1 MLQNFALLF
10 TISVTFAHVHVTKN
24 KDADLKKCVVQ
35 AIENIFDRHNTL
47 MFVSDLG
54 DEFVF
59 PDVIE
64 NPYVMAKSGLET
76 ISKFSKI
83 VANDLYLVAHY
94 KPMMNE
100 RDNVTDVFKKFWVNG
115 YENVVIIAYGTNYEP
130 TIFYSDPYATVNNCR
145 REVNDLVIGDCT
157 SKTKFRFK
165 DNRLRKYSNCN
176 LIANIPLLRHY
187 LNVMN
192 LASFILKTA
201 AEYLNMS
208 LISSTGVSSPV
219 STFKVHQ
226 RNVQSVN
233 KIGWITV
240 SYYQDDA
247 FWIVPSPK
255 RISPMYV
262 LKLVFKPILW
272 AMIFIAFVCTALVW
286 CSLEKLDPQSGTSSV
301 LLNLYSITI
310 LGSTNNV
317 PFRSSLRA
325 IFITYVVYSIHIQ
338 TAFTSNL
345 IQLFTIPQYESY
357 IRTLEDLADSRLP
370 VGTTNDI
377 YNSIRDTQNINL
389 YSTVYKRVKE
399 STGEEILNLLNYEDL
414 NNECILLNSDRIYY
428 LEARLQKKFYHF
440 KDNRLT
446 GNFRYAFG
454 GFEFSIVFQSF
465 GDAVTLFLESGLF
478 DINVKLFKERMRLN
492 NLNKGKNCSN
502 QAVERKVVITL
513 EHVCSPFAICGLGLF
528 LALVVFLLEI
538 LSKFKRTK
546 LSDRF

>member
-47 MFVSDLG
+47 TFVSDLG

-94 KPMMNE
+94 KPMMKFVLNFLFVPK
-100 RDNVTDVFKKFWVNG
+100 RIKLLLITTAADNVTDVFKKFWVNG
-115 YENVVIIAYGTNYEP
+115 YENVVMIAYGTNYEP

-286 CSLEKLDPQSGTSSV
+286 CSLEKLDPQSESQ
-301 LLNLYSITI
+301 
-310 LGSTNNV
+310 
-317 PFRSSLRA
+317 R
-325 IFITYVVYSIHIQ
+325 VY
-338 TAFTSNL
+338 
-345 IQLFTIPQYESY
+345 
-357 IRTLEDLADSRLP
+357 
-370 VGTTNDI
+370 
-377 YNSIRDTQNINL
+377 
-389 YSTVYKRVKE
+389 
-399 STGEEILNLLNYEDL
+399 GEEILNLLNYEDL

-478 DINVKLFKERMRLN
+478 DINVKLFKERMRLD

-502 QAVERKVVITL
+502 QDVERNVVITL